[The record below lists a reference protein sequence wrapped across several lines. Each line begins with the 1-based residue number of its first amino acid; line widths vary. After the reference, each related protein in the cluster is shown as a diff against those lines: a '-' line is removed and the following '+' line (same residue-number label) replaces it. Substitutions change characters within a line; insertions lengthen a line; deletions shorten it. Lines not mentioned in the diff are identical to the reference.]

1 MPSYRQWERS
11 GGGGDQAA
19 DAVEHEW
26 QAVLAVGVRHEVRG
40 DKNLRIAPGKKL

>member
-11 GGGGDQAA
+11 SGGRDQAA